1 MRRVCLCYF
10 LPSEQDREIA
20 PVGGTFSYKKKM
32 ASSSPRLTD
41 AEAAQIAAQQQLQD
55 EFVRA
60 LSAHLTQLREARSGL
75 ERDLAA
81 CQSATDAARKL
92 GNQKSSL
99 PPVGTIWVGD
109 TAVNA
114 DDAIDT
120 LADCIDFKSKYS
132 TLK

>member
-1 MRRVCLCYF
+1 
-10 LPSEQDREIA
+10 
-20 PVGGTFSYKKKM
+20 
-32 ASSSPRLTD
+32 
-41 AEAAQIAAQQQLQD
+41 LQE
-55 EFVRA
+55 EFVQA
-60 LSAHLTQLREARSGL
+60 LTAHLARLREARGGL
-75 ERDLAA
+75 ERDLAT

-92 GNQKSSL
+92 GNQKASL
-99 PPVGTIWVGD
+99 PPIGTIWVGD